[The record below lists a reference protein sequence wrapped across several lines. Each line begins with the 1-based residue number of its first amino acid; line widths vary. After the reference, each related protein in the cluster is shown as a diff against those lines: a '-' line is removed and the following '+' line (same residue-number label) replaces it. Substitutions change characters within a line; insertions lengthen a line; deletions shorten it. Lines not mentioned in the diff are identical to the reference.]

1 MTTQG
6 HLLLA
11 LDAGT
16 TGARAMLVD
25 PAGMVLGV
33 DKRPITSRF
42 PAPGFVEQDAAEV
55 WTICRAVI
63 DGALAAAGR
72 SIADVAAIGVTT
84 QRASIILWDRTTGEP
99 VAPMLVWSDLRGMDE
114 FKALRAAGFTGWP
127 QVPSAKLP
135 AAIALSGR
143 NPDDLQWGTL
153 DSWLTF
159 KLSGAHVTD
168 ASAAW
173 LTGYYDYA
181 KGSGW
186 DAALLAHQRL
196 PAAMFPTQ
204 VESWGS
210 IAESDPAVLGA
221 RVRITAL
228 IADQEAAMVAHGA
241 LGRGDWK
248 ATYGTSGVLMAGT
261 GDVPETI
268 HNSMPAEALAFA
280 GGKARFCV
288 EGMVITTGS
297 LIEWLCGGLGLFAS
311 PAAMEAA
318 AASVADAGQ
327 VVVRPSLA
335 GMGAPHGKFDARGL
349 IAGLS
354 FADGPGQVARAALQG
369 IAFRFREI
377 ADVIA
382 DALPVPDALPVA
394 GGLSASDTLL
404 QLQADAL
411 QRPVRRHAV
420 REASAYGA
428 ALAAGMGAGLFGEA
442 DLKRLARYDAEF
454 LPKVGRDEADAAFAR
469 WRDMVAV

>member
-1 MTTQG
+1 VSSHG

-25 PAGMVLGV
+25 PSGMVLGV

-55 WTICRAVI
+55 WAICRAVI

-84 QRASIILWDRTTGEP
+84 QRASIILWDRATGEP
-99 VAPMLVWSDLRGMDE
+99 VAPMLVWSDLRGMEE

-196 PAAMFPTQ
+196 PAAMFPAQ
-204 VESWGS
+204 VDSWGS

-221 RVRITAL
+221 RVPITAL

-288 EGMVITTGS
+288 EGMVITAGS

-354 FADGPGQVARAALQG
+354 FSDGPGQVARGALQG

-382 DALPVPDALPVA
+382 DALPVPEALPVA

-428 ALAAGMGAGLFGEA
+428 ALAAGMGAGLFGTS
-442 DLKRLARYDAEF
+442 DLNRLARYDAEF
-454 LPKVGRDEADAAFAR
+454 LPKVGRDEADAVFAR
-469 WRDMVAV
+469 WRDMVMV

>member
-1 MTTQG
+1 MSSHG

-25 PAGMVLGV
+25 PTGAVLDV
-33 DKRPITSRF
+33 DKRPIASHF
-42 PAPGFVEQDAAEV
+42 PAPGLVEQDAGAV
-55 WTICRAVI
+55 WEICRAVI

-72 SIADVAAIGVTT
+72 GIADVAAIGVTT
-84 QRASIILWDRTTGEP
+84 QRASVVLWDRASGEP

-114 FKALRAAGFTGWP
+114 YKALRAAGFTAWP

-143 NPDDLQWGTL
+143 DPKDLQWGTL
-153 DSWLTF
+153 DSWLTY

-168 ASAAW
+168 ASAGW
-173 LTGYYDYA
+173 LTGYYDFA
-181 KGSGW
+181 RGSGW

-196 PAAMFPTQ
+196 PASLFPAQ
-204 VESWGS
+204 VESWGT
-210 IAESDPAVLGA
+210 IAETDPAVLGA
-221 RVRITAL
+221 RVPITAL

-241 LGRGDWK
+241 LERGDWK

-261 GDVPETI
+261 GDAPQEV
-268 HNSMPAEALAFA
+268 HKSMPAEALAFA
-280 GGKARFCV
+280 GGKRRFCV
-288 EGMVITTGS
+288 EGMVNTTGS
-297 LIEWLCGGLGLFAS
+297 LIEWLCDGLGLFAS

-318 AASVADAGQ
+318 AASVSTAGN

-335 GMGAPHGKFDARGL
+335 GMGAPHGLFEARGL

-354 FADGPGQVARAALQG
+354 FADGPAEVARAALQG

-377 ADVIA
+377 AEVIA
-382 DALPVPDALPVA
+382 DALPVPEALPVA
-394 GGLSASDTLL
+394 GGLSASDTLM

-428 ALAAGMGAGLFGEA
+428 ALAAGMGAGLFGES
-442 DLKRLARYDAEF
+442 DLQRLARYDAEF
-454 LPKVGRDEADAAFAR
+454 LPKVGRDEADAAFAQ
-469 WRDMVAV
+469 WRAAVMV

>member
-1 MTTQG
+1 MPE
-6 HLLLA
+6 LLLA

-25 PAGMVLGV
+25 PAGVVLSI
-33 DKRPITSRF
+33 DKRSIASAY
-42 PAPGFVEQDAAEV
+42 PAPGLVEQDAGAV
-55 WTICRAVI
+55 WETCRAVI
-63 DGALAAAGR
+63 DGALGAAGR
-72 SIADVAAIGVTT
+72 SIADVAAMGVTT
-84 QRASIILWDRTTGEP
+84 QRASVVLWDRASGAP
-99 VAPMLVWSDLRGMDE
+99 VAPMIVWSDLRGMTE
-114 FKALRAAGFTGWP
+114 CEALRAAGFAAWP

-135 AAIALSGR
+135 AAIALSGLD
-143 NPDDLQWGTL
+143 PADLQWGTL
-153 DSWLTF
+153 DSWLLY

-168 ASAAW
+168 LSAGW
-173 LTGYYDYA
+173 LTGYYDFA
-181 KGSGW
+181 RGTGW
-186 DAALLAHQRL
+186 NGALLAHQHL
-196 PAAMFPTQ
+196 PLSLFPAQ
-204 VESWGS
+204 IESWGA
-210 IAESDPAVLGA
+210 IAESDAAVLGA
-221 RVRITAL
+221 RVPITAL
-228 IADQEAAMVAHGA
+228 LADQQAAMVAHGA

-261 GDVPETI
+261 GEAPLMVHPT
-268 HNSMPAEALAFA
+268 MPPEALAFA
-280 GGKARFCV
+280 DGRLRFCV

-318 AASVADAGQ
+318 AASLANTGD

-335 GMGAPHGKFDARGL
+335 GLGAPHGRFDARGM

-354 FADGPGQVARAALQG
+354 FADGPAQIARAALQG

-377 ADVIA
+377 AEVISA
-382 DALPVPDALPVA
+382 ALPVPDALPVG
-394 GGLSASDTLL
+394 GGLSASNTLL

-442 DLKRLARYDAEF
+442 DLKQLARYDAEF
-454 LPKVGRDEADAAFAR
+454 LPTIGRDQADAAFTR
-469 WRDMVAV
+469 WQAAVAP